1 MKSIASEA
9 DLNVSNG
16 VFVLKFWATWCGP
29 CRMLNPVMEKL
40 EKEFDKVTFY
50 SVDVDQAPD
59 LAQKF
64 KVKSLPTVVFLQD
77 GEEKERALGLQMIKP
92 LRTILRGLSPES
104 EEMIEE
110 KEKTG

>member
-1 MKSIASEA
+1 MKSVASEA

-29 CRMLNPVMEKL
+29 CRVLNPVVEKL
-40 EKEFDKVTFY
+40 EKEFDKVEFY
-50 SVDVDQAPD
+50 SVDVDQAPE

-64 KVKSLPTVVFLQD
+64 KVKSLPTLVFLKD
-77 GEEKERALGLQMIKP
+77 GEEQERALGVQLIKP
-92 LRTILRGLSPES
+92 LRTILRDLSPET
-104 EEMIEE
+104 EEAVEK

>member
-16 VFVLKFWATWCGP
+16 IFVLKFWATWCGP
-29 CRMLNPVMEKL
+29 CRVLNPVVEKL

-64 KVKSLPTVVFLQD
+64 KVKSLPTLVFLEGD
-77 GEEKERALGLQMIKP
+77 KEAKRVLGVQLIKP
-92 LRTILRGLSPES
+92 LRTILRDLSPKT
-104 EEMIEE
+104 EEETEE

>member
-1 MKSIASEA
+1 MKSVASEA

-16 VFVLKFWATWCGP
+16 IFVLKFWATWCGP
-29 CRMLNPVMEKL
+29 CRVLNPVVEKL

-50 SVDVDQAPD
+50 SVDVDQVPD

-64 KVKSLPTVVFLQD
+64 KVKSLPTLVFLKD
-77 GEEKERALGLQMIKP
+77 GEEAERVLGVQLIKP
-92 LRTILRGLSPES
+92 LRTILRDLSPET
-104 EEMIEE
+104 EEETEE